1 MRPSGALRAQRN
13 ENSTH
18 RHCTSF
24 GERAR
29 VRMGKSPRRHG
40 GGSDIDLLI
49 DPAAETTRMIT
60 GQQIEHEL
68 SARASFE
75 DVFSSHDVPFL
86 KMK

>member
-13 ENSTH
+13 EIRRIVTAH
-18 RHCTSF
+18 RSANVRVF
-24 GERAR
+24 GWVSGREDT
-29 VRMGKSPRRHG
+29 

-49 DPAAETTRMIT
+49 DPAAETTLMIT
-60 GQQIEHEL
+60 GQQIEHKL
-68 SARASFE
+68 PARASFE